1 MKYQKPNGTKTKFLL
16 SNVDSKIFANI
27 RFGFITGNFII
38 ATATSKKSN
47 EIICR
52 YNSQLVNFSLNPFMT
67 EAVII

>member
-27 RFGFITGNFII
+27 RFGFITGNFTI

-47 EIICR
+47 ESISR
-52 YNSQLVNFSLNPFMT
+52 YNSQLVNFSLNHFMT